1 MLSKHTV
8 WLAAQKPPCYNVSMG
23 EVLTRRIKQKA
34 DFESPAQEA
43 MLNLLVAGDYI
54 HRRLE
59 RVCARFGLTRPQ
71 YNVLRMLRGAHPQG
85 HPRGEIASRML
96 TRSPDVTRLV
106 DRLEEQGL
114 VERDRVR
121 EDRRLSIT
129 RVTEKGLRL
138 LEEMQPYIAEEQRRF
153 ANTVSRS
160 DCIELSRICESI
172 YEDEEN
178 PPPA

>member
-23 EVLTRRIKQKA
+23 EVLKRRIKQKA

-96 TRSPDVTRLV
+96 TRSPDVTRLPLRPV
-106 DRLEEQGL
+106 PRSGNTCAGWWNITC
-114 VERDRVR
+114 RVS
-121 EDRRLSIT
+121 L
-129 RVTEKGLRL
+129 
-138 LEEMQPYIAEEQRRF
+138 
-153 ANTVSRS
+153 SRS
-160 DCIELSRICESI
+160 SAPSRVCGCCPGTPRGPSI
-172 YEDEEN
+172 VAAN
-178 PPPA
+178 

>member
-1 MLSKHTV
+1 MMSERGAFSWANPAVRWSLTARVALRKSLILTPAADVVYRAIVVRVKNVAELHELQLS
-8 WLAAQKPPCYNVSMG
+8 L
-23 EVLTRRIKQKA
+23 
-34 DFESPAQEA
+34 
-43 MLNLLVAGDYI
+43 
-54 HRRLE
+54 
-59 RVCARFGLTRPQ
+59 
-71 YNVLRMLRGAHPQG
+71 VLRMLRGAHPQG